1 MKKPRAF
8 DLIVFDMDGT
18 LIDSMGCLEDWIYRA
33 VKPYCAPGLKPAD
46 VSAAFGPTEKEIIA
60 RFVPADA
67 VQACLES
74 YYTFYEQEHVLR
86 VRVYPEVDFLLK
98 ELRRTRVP
106 TALFTGKS
114 RRAVEM
120 SLDQLGWCD
129 IFQNIVTGDD
139 IKRAKPDPEGLNT
152 LLKQTAASPARTL
165 YIGDSPSD
173 IAAARNAGVKSG
185 HARWGL
191 ASDIQP
197 DGALPPDYKL
207 TAPDGLSRLI
217 FGSI

>member
-1 MKKPRAF
+1 MSTSNF

-33 VKPYCAPGLKPAD
+33 VKPYCAPGLTPAD

-98 ELRRTRVP
+98 ELRRMKVP

-120 SLDQLGWCD
+120 SLHQLGWD
-129 IFQNIVTGDD
+129 DVFQNIVTGDD
-139 IKRAKPDPEGLNT
+139 IKRAKPDPEGLIS
-152 LLKQTAASPARTL
+152 LLNQTAASPARTL
-165 YIGDSPSD
+165 YIGDSASD
-173 IAAARNAGVKSG
+173 IAAAANAGVLSA
-185 HARWGL
+185 HARWCCPG
-191 ASDIQP
+191 P
-197 DGALPPDYKL
+197 LPAD
-207 TAPDGLSRLI
+207 APKPTYEFPTPQRLLSLL
-217 FGSI
+217 G